1 MATYMAAP
9 ARDVFGRPVP
19 GARAKIENKDGHKVA
34 TVTAPSYL
42 KYRAVLDR
50 RGLRTVTL
58 LLDPASIEFTGAHV
72 AALMRAAA
80 NHLGLALMGTSVKV
94 EADRCWFACGPRV
107 AEFLGHSGAWSR
119 DKNAGRGHEYEP
131 DWKRVGSWRS
141 NTHVVSAQA
150 VVYRHGTGPPGWV
163 VEIDLDMKGF
173 RHIKQVVVNALGGNE
188 TDPVIMGQMCAYW
201 WPLQLP
207 FDLSPRERA

>member
-1 MATYMAAP
+1 MATYMAGA

-34 TVTAPSYL
+34 TVTAPGYL

-58 LLDPASIEFTGAHV
+58 LLDPAPIEFTGAHV

-80 NHLGLALMGTSVKV
+80 NHLGLALVGTSVKV
-94 EADRCWFACGPRV
+94 EADRCWFFCVPRT
-107 AEFLGHSGAWSR
+107 ADFLDHSGAWSR

-131 DWKRVGSWRS
+131 GWKRVGSWRS

-150 VVYRHGTGPPGWV
+150 VVYRTVAGAVGWV

-173 RHIKQVVVNALGGNE
+173 RHIKQVVVNALGGNDS
-188 TDPVIMGQMCAYW
+188 DPVIMAQMCAYYW
-201 WPLQLP
+201 GLELP
-207 FDLSPRERA
+207 FTLEARP